1 MNREGSKATI
11 CYSAD
16 IFIKCI
22 YYDINLNS
30 FYDIMMLNSE
40 FCNVKYYGF
49 SIYYFSKT
57 NEYLMTCITPDK
69 STFFYETKRILYFYY
84 GF

>member
-11 CYSAD
+11 CYSED

-57 NEYLMTCITPDK
+57 NEYLMTCII
-69 STFFYETKRILYFYY
+69 R
-84 GF
+84 